1 MPNVASPPP
10 LAELL
15 RKSRELR
22 IRLTMNFDYAAKLK
36 ESVEEARKRTASKS
50 LFSPE

>member
-1 MPNVASPPP
+1 MRHPASTPP

-22 IRLTMNFDYAAKLK
+22 IRLMMHSDHAAKLK
-36 ESVEEARKRTASKS
+36 ASIEQSRKQAPHRS